1 MQNLEKI
8 LIIGFGSIGKKHARI
23 INQFWPKTEIS
34 IVSSTLNNSH
44 YRLSYISNKFESI
57 KQGLIWRPDCAIISS
72 PSSFHLEQALI
83 LSRANIP
90 ILIEKPIGN
99 GKENI
104 KLWEELLSLSKKV
117 PVMIGYVFRHDD
129 CINHFKEFLNSDKLG
144 KLIEVNSYCGSWL
157 PDWRKDF
164 DYKKSVSA
172 REKLGGGVLLELS
185 HEIDF
190 VNYLFGPID
199 IKYASAGQSSLLK
212 IDVEDNA
219 LIYAE
224 SKKCSSIIIRLNF
237 CSKPN
242 ERYLEAI
249 FSNGKLIWDL
259 IEGSVSFK
267 DDKGLK
273 FMIFKSTF
281 DSDYKYKMQLINFF
295 KFASNK
301 GKTICPLEDGLKV
314 LNLIS
319 AAKNIIS

>member
-129 CINHFKEFLNSDKLG
+129 CINHFKNRKFNKRVPDFL
-144 KLIEVNSYCGSWL
+144 
-157 PDWRKDF
+157 
-164 DYKKSVSA
+164 
-172 REKLGGGVLLELS
+172 RE
-185 HEIDF
+185 
-190 VNYLFGPID
+190 
-199 IKYASAGQSSLLK
+199 Q
-212 IDVEDNA
+212 EDN
-219 LIYAE
+219 LNTLRNLSRTILRGN
-224 SKKCSSIIIRLNF
+224 SIIKNVKSGVF
-237 CSKPN
+237 P
-242 ERYLEAI
+242 
-249 FSNGKLIWDL
+249 GK
-259 IEGSVSFK
+259 
-267 DDKGLK
+267 
-273 FMIFKSTF
+273 
-281 DSDYKYKMQLINFF
+281 Y
-295 KFASNK
+295 
-301 GKTICPLEDGLKV
+301 
-314 LNLIS
+314 
-319 AAKNIIS
+319 